1 MRYLRFV
8 MFATLI
14 SAILLPINAA
24 DFNSTLKKAKKGDP
38 EAQCDLGDMYRNGRG
53 VEKDLTQAEYW
64 YQKAADQN
72 SARGQF
78 KMGTLYDGRGKEID
92 YAKAM
97 SWYLKSAEQGYVDA
111 QTNIGLMYQYG
122 DGVPVDYDKALQWYF
137 KAVAGG
143 DAGAQ
148 NNLGVMYEKGQ
159 GVELDLE
166 KAVYWYSKA
175 AEQGAAIAQCNLGY
189 MYEYGRGVSQDKEQ
203 AKYWYRKAADQNNA
217 VGQFNLGELFY
228 DDDSQ
233 QMLYW
238 LNKSAEQ
245 GYAKAQLQL
254 GMLFLYEGP
263 GDISKN
269 DSLAVYWFRKL
280 AEQGD
285 PDGQYYLG
293 NMYEYGN
300 GVETDPLQAMYW
312 YHKAAMQKDAGAA
325 QKMGDIYR
333 EGKLVVKDYSKAAY
347 WYYIA
352 YTAYTA
358 LTYDEREG
366 YSCLQLAELY
376 KKGLGVPQDFSVAM
390 FWYKQTI
397 DGEDGALYPEAKK
410 EYELLA
416 SLGIKEAT
424 SAPNL
429 LSSEGSD
436 VDRDI
441 PLADKTNPNTFV
453 VIIANENYEDE
464 EQISDV
470 PFALNDGKVFRQYCE
485 QTLGIPAQNIREA
498 NNATGGRMKKQVNW
512 LVGVAKEFP
521 NAHIIFYYSGHGV
534 ADKATEH
541 SYILPVD
548 GSADDMSTC
557 YKLNDLYSTL
567 GAMPAE
573 RITVFIDAC
582 FSGNN
587 RGNGVIAVNAKG
599 VAYKAVPG
607 DPKGNMVV
615 FSAAQGKETA
625 YPYTSK
631 QHGMFT
637 YYLLKKLQETKG
649 DVTLQELGTYIQAKV
664 KQQSLIENSKT
675 QSPCVMPASA
685 VADTWQN
692 WKLK

>member
-1 MRYLRFV
+1 MKYLKTIILT
-8 MFATLI
+8 MLI
-14 SAILLPINAA
+14 SSVLLPINGA

-38 EAQCDLGDMYRNGRG
+38 EAQCDLGDMYRDGKG
-53 VEKDLTQAEYW
+53 VEKDFAQAEFW

-78 KMGTLYDGRGKEID
+78 KMGILYSGNGKEID

-97 SWYLKSAEQGYVDA
+97 SWYLKAAEQGYTKA
-111 QTNIGLMYQYG
+111 QSSLGIMYHDGL
-122 DGVPVDYDKALQWYF
+122 GVHVDYAKALQWYY
-137 KAVAGG
+137 KAAAAG
-143 DAGAQ
+143 DWLAQ
-148 NNLGVMYEKGQ
+148 NNLGVMYSRGQ
-159 GVELDLE
+159 GVELDRE

-175 AEQGAAIAQCNLGY
+175 AAQGYAIAQYNLGA
-189 MYEYGRGVSQDKEQ
+189 MYEYGDGVPQDKEQ
-203 AKYWYRKAADQNNA
+203 AKYWYRKAAEQNNA
-217 VGQFNLGELFY
+217 EAQYDLGQLFDY
-228 DDDSQ
+228 DDPQ

-245 GYAKAQLQL
+245 GYANAQFQL
-254 GMLFLYEGP
+254 GMHFLYG
-263 GDISKN
+263 GSDDISQN
-269 DSLAVYWFRKL
+269 DTLAVYWFRKL
-280 AEQGD
+280 AEQND
-285 PDGQYYLG
+285 PNGQYYLG
-293 NMYEYGN
+293 YMYENGK

-312 YHKAAMQKDAGAA
+312 YHKAAMQKHSYAA
-325 QKMGDIYR
+325 QIMGDIYR

-352 YTAYTA
+352 YISESPMDGTGY
-358 LTYDEREG
+358 G

-376 KKGLGVPQDFSVAM
+376 KKGLGVPQDFAVAM
-390 FWYKQTI
+390 YWYKKTI
-397 DGEDGALYPEAKK
+397 DSEDGVFYPEAKK

-424 SAPNL
+424 SAPSL
-429 LSSEGSD
+429 LPVEGSD
-436 VDRDI
+436 VDQDI
-441 PLADKTNPNTFV
+441 PMADKKNPNTFV

-464 EQISDV
+464 DQISDV

-485 QTLGIPAQNIREA
+485 QTLGIPSQNIREV

-512 LVGVAKEFP
+512 LAGVAKEFP
-521 NAHIIFYYSGHGV
+521 NSHIIFYYSGHGV
-534 ADKATEH
+534 ADKVTEH

-548 GSADDMSTC
+548 GAADDMTTC
-557 YKLNDLYSTL
+557 YKLDDLYTTL

-573 RITVFIDAC
+573 RIMVFIDAC

-587 RGNGVIAVNAKG
+587 RGNGVIVANAKG

-625 YPYTSK
+625 YPYTAK

-637 YYLLKKLQETKG
+637 YYLLKKLKETKG
-649 DVTLQELGTYIQAKV
+649 EVTLQELGAYIQEKV

-675 QSPCVMPASA
+675 QSPSVTPSTHLGS
-685 VADTWQN
+685 DWQT